1 MTPDT
6 IPQTVLF
13 PDLFDKPLVAT
24 FNQEHASSDGG
35 AVLLKA
41 AERRVWLGQGV
52 RPVSGRQT
60 RTGEDSA
67 HARGPDRPAGLRHR
81 VRSSRWQRCR
91 PLGRRPHPQAA
102 ARAGPGVRRALG
114 VATHDL
120 AIRERR
126 APQRAL
132 PDGARVGGVRH
143 RTSSAS
149 PAGAGAAHHHRSG
162 PDRRPD
168 ARRPAAHV
176 LQRALWRL
184 VLSADAGVSEL
195 RPRGG
200 AVSVARRC
208 CGPGRQWPPTGPSA
222 CCLGCSRCCGPRFRG
237 RGFSFGSTGAL
248 RPRRS
253 SISWMR
259 SPGSTTSW
267 RWRRTRC
274 CSGMR
279 SPPCRWPARRARSVA
294 RPRTSIPTPATPPAR
309 GNHER
314 RVVIK
319 AEVVR
324 LGDPRAAGQPAVRGD
339 ESAAD
344 AALHL

>member
-1 MTPDT
+1 MPTTWPTTPST
-6 IPQTVLF
+6 
-13 PDLFDKPLVAT
+13 
-24 FNQEHASSDGG
+24 
-35 AVLLKA
+35 
-41 AERRVWLGQGV
+41 
-52 RPVSGRQT
+52 
-60 RTGEDSA
+60 
-67 HARGPDRPAGLRHR
+67 
-81 VRSSRWQRCR
+81 
-91 PLGRRPHPQAA
+91 AA

-168 ARRPAAHV
+168 ARGPAAHV

-200 AVSVARRC
+200 AVSVRGGAAARE
-208 CGPGRQWPPTGPSA
+208 GSGRRRDPRPAVSA
-222 CCLGCSRCCGPRFRG
+222 APAVAGGVSAGAVSR
-237 RGFSFGSTGAL
+237 
-248 RPRRS
+248 
-253 SISWMR
+253 
-259 SPGSTTSW
+259 
-267 RWRRTRC
+267 
-274 CSGMR
+274 
-279 SPPCRWPARRARSVA
+279 PARRGLCDPGDLRFSGCGA
-294 RPRTSIPTPATPPAR
+294 PAR
-309 GNHER
+309 LRRGDGEER
-314 RVVIK
+314 GVAAACGVRHAGGPR
-319 AEVVR
+319 AERGRWRDRAR
-324 LGDPRAAGQPAVRGD
+324 LYRHPLRRRHVGPRAPGRDQGRSRSPRRPRAAGQPAVRGD